1 MARATR
7 IMAVVGILGIGAA
20 ACGSGSPS
28 SSSSPSTASQGTTS
42 TVRGSTG
49 STLNPSPSSSQPANP
64 ALVDA
69 ITKLYTAEAVAK
81 ATYNNVV
88 LAYGEVGPFA
98 TIAQAEGT
106 HLTTLAGVAKN
117 HGVTLPSGPFT
128 GAPAPAG
135 YTTACQLG
143 VTTEQNMIALYNQY
157 IPQVTS
163 YADATTALKNLLAAE
178 DNHLTAFQRC

>member
-1 MARATR
+1 MARVTR
-7 IMAVVGILGIGAA
+7 FMAVVGTLSLGAA
-20 ACGSGSPS
+20 ACGSAA

-49 STLNPSPSSSQPANP
+49 STLNPSPSSSQPADA
-64 ALVDA
+64 ALIAA
-69 ITKLYTAEAVAK
+69 IDKLYTAEAVAK

-98 TIAQAEGT
+98 SIAQAEGT
-106 HLTTLAGVAKN
+106 HMTTLAGVAKN
-117 HGVTLPSGPFT
+117 HGVTLPTGPFT
-128 GAPAPAG
+128 GTPAPAG

-143 VTTEQNMIALYNQY
+143 VTAEQNMIALYNQY

-163 YADATTALKNLLAAE
+163 YADATTAFKNLVAAE
-178 DNHLTAFQRC
+178 ANHLTAFQRC